1 MHGYHFYR
9 FEQNEK
15 EREKKLKKVKDFL
28 ISVAIMVLNHKETMM
43 VCFISVQSQIF
54 IQNIYIQCLHLCDF
68 KRQKSVT
75 SHQTLNDGSLI
86 FI

>member
-54 IQNIYIQCLHLCDF
+54 IQNIYNVYIYVISRDKNQL
-68 KRQKSVT
+68 QVT
-75 SHQTLNDGSLI
+75 KH
-86 FI
+86 